1 MRNTKEIKAILTAL
15 YCLNQTGH
23 DDQDLT
29 KILKYAFNRILKS
42 SANILTLCCVG
53 KNQKDIMPEIEQLLK
68 EDTDYIK
75 YKEQKK
81 AYDR

>member
-1 MRNTKEIKAILTAL
+1 ML
-15 YCLNQTGH
+15 CQ
-23 DDQDLT
+23 
-29 KILKYAFNRILKS
+29 YAFNRILKS

>member
-1 MRNTKEIKAILTAL
+1 MRNTKELKPILTAL
-15 YCLNQTGH
+15 YCINQCGAN
-23 DDQDLT
+23 DEDIRMLCQ
-29 KILKYAFNRILKS
+29 YAFNRILKS

-53 KNQKDIMPEIEQLLK
+53 KNKKDIMPEIEQLLK

-81 AYDR
+81 SL

>member
-1 MRNTKEIKAILTAL
+1 MRNTKELKPILTAL
-15 YCLNQTGH
+15 YCINQCGAN
-23 DDQDLT
+23 DEDIRMLCQ
-29 KILKYAFNRILKS
+29 YAFNRILKS

-53 KNQKDIMPEIEQLLK
+53 KNKKDIMPEIEQLLK